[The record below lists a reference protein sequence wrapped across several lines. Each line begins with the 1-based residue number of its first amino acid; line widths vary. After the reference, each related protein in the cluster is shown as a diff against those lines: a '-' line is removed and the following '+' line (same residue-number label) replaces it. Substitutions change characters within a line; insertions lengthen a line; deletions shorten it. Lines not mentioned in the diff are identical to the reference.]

1 MDFIFRKST
10 KKSMKGYGTIHVRLR
25 SKNAMRCCTLG
36 ITIKASEWNRYK
48 ANKWTSS
55 STMASLGIR
64 YRDFAKMMAAIRLVP
79 EEDFE
84 NQRIKTVCQQ
94 YMDCKDDK
102 HTALPAPQN
111 IRFATYIQQYYEELK
126 TGKRLKRQQSVPV
139 SRGYMEGFK
148 TVGNAILHYE
158 QVCGKHFT
166 LDDIDGMFRRNYMK
180 WLTDR
185 GTKPNTI
192 KSHMRLVYILLKT
205 AFEEGLTQNDAFLT
219 KGFVP
224 TGEQVDAVY
233 LSTRQVQAL
242 IDLDMTDTK
251 KLRSQFETVLN
262 AHLPPGARRRR
273 VYAEDIRR
281 YAVARDIFVIGCL
294 TGQRISDYKH
304 IGHDMITEYD
314 GKQFICL
321 VQCKSKKKVM
331 IPLDKRVRHILDK
344 YNGVLPKINE
354 PTFNRHL
361 RLLAETIGWT
371 TIPAFEQA
379 KPDGSPPRR
388 FCDMVS
394 SHTARRTFATNAY
407 SCGVPI
413 ASIMAVTGHSTEE
426 KLRTYL
432 HLQAE
437 DKALLAARDMEG
449 FLHLRR
455 STRL

>member
-1 MDFIFRKST
+1 MKS
-10 KKSMKGYGTIHVRLR
+10 YGTIHVRLR
-25 SKNAMRCCTLG
+25 AKGTVKCCTLG
-36 ITIKASEWNRYK
+36 IAIKASEWNRYR
-48 ANKWTSS
+48 ANKWTPST
-55 STMASLGIR
+55 TMASLGIR
-64 YRDFAKMMAAIRLVP
+64 YGDFARMMAAVKVVP
-79 EEDFE
+79 QEDFDS
-84 NQRIKTVCQQ
+84 QRIKTICQQ
-94 YMDCKDDK
+94 YITRPDDK
-102 HTALPAPQN
+102 QLAFPSSQR
-111 IRFATYIQQYYEELK
+111 IRFAAYIQQYYEELK

-158 QVCGKHFT
+158 RFCGKHFT
-166 LDDIDGMFRRNYMK
+166 LDDIDGKFRTSYMK

-192 KSHMRLVYILLKT
+192 KSHMRLVYILLKN
-205 AFEEGLTQNDAFLT
+205 AFEDGLTQNDTFLA

-233 LSTRQVQAL
+233 LSPSQLQAL
-242 IDLDMTDTK
+242 IDLDMTDTEE
-251 KLRSQFETVLN
+251 LRRRFETVLN
-262 AHLPPGARRRR
+262 AHLPTGARQRR
-273 VYAEDIRR
+273 VYAADIKR

-294 TGQRISDYKH
+294 TGQRISDYKR
-304 IGHDMITEYD
+304 IGRDMITEYD
-314 GKQFICL
+314 GKRFICL

-331 IPLDKRVRHILDK
+331 IPLDKRITRILDR

-354 PTFNRHL
+354 PTFNKHL
-361 RLLAETIGWT
+361 RRLAEMMGWT

-379 KPDGSPPRR
+379 KPDGSLPRR

-407 SCGVPI
+407 SYGVPI

-437 DKALLAARDMEG
+437 DKAILAARDMEG
-449 FLHLRR
+449 FLQLRR
-455 STRL
+455 RFPL